1 MSNTA
6 PDFGLFLWFKEIEG
20 MPATALIALFN
31 EGWVKPGLTDQPIRS
46 KGSECFDR
54 LGALFKR
61 S

>member
-1 MSNTA
+1 MSNNA
-6 PDFGLFLWFKEIEG
+6 AGSWLFFSFKEIEG

-31 EGWVKPGLTDQPIRS
+31 EGWAKPGLTDQQIRS

-54 LGALFKR
+54 LGAPCKR

>member
-1 MSNTA
+1 
-6 PDFGLFLWFKEIEG
+6 

-31 EGWVKPGLTDQPIRS
+31 EGWAKPGLTDQQIRS
-46 KGSECFDR
+46 KWSECFDR

>member
-1 MSNTA
+1 MSNNA
-6 PDFGLFLWFKEIEG
+6 PGSWLFLWFKEIEG
-20 MPATALIALFN
+20 KPATRTDRLFN
-31 EGWVKPGLTDQPIRS
+31 EGWAKPGLTDQQIRS